1 MYPAPCTLTPTPY
14 SSIHHSM
21 IAFWI
26 FDLGF
31 LILIPQLSNPVF
43 RIQQSKFRI
52 RLIQYPAAPYL
63 VSAPIPD

>member
-1 MYPAPCTLTPTPY
+1 MSPAPCTLTPTPY

-43 RIQQSKFRI
+43 RIQQSKIRN
-52 RLIQYPAAPYL
+52 RLIPH
-63 VSAPIPD
+63 SFNPISSSTLPR